1 MELSYVIC
9 VLGWLYQCLYLAYSI
24 VLQDVSIRRSLL
36 KGTQDSYLCIT
47 SYNCKWIYLKM
58 KSLIKKKKRP
68 HEKQPET
75 HFIGNRILSCYL
87 S

>member
-24 VLQDVSIRRSLL
+24 VLQDVTIRRSLL
-36 KGTQDSYLCIT
+36 KGTQDSYLCII

-58 KSLIKKKKRP
+58 KSLIKKKKKDLMKNNQK
-68 HEKQPET
+68 H
-75 HFIGNRILSCYL
+75 IS
-87 S
+87 